1 MQLRRENEMFKKH
14 HMMINEERKRQNEEM
29 SKIVLKQLNEIEDI
43 KNSIDRENV
52 KARKKREEV

>member
-14 HMMINEERKRQNEEM
+14 HMMIKEERKRQNEEM
-29 SKIVLKQLNEIEDI
+29 SKIVLKQLNEIEEI

-52 KARKKREEV
+52 KARIKRGEV